1 MYFDSHHRAEP
12 LVHAP
17 TVATAHAAA
26 HGATAVAT
34 AAHGVSAHAAHVV
47 TTAHGA
53 SAHATHGAT
62 AHGATAHGTT
72 ATTVAVLSHKVAKEA
87 HQHVR
92 LAAAITKGTAA
103 HSTLAVTVLI
113 HDLSKDLGIN
123 QLQHT
128 FFPILSI

>member
-1 MYFDSHHRAEP
+1 MYFDSHHRVEP

-26 HGATAVAT
+26 HGASAHGA
-34 AAHGVSAHAAHVV
+34 AAHGI
-47 TTAHGA
+47 
-53 SAHATHGAT
+53 
-62 AHGATAHGTT
+62 T

-103 HSTLAVTVLI
+103 HSTLAVTILI

>member
-1 MYFDSHHRAEP
+1 MYFDRHHRAEP

-26 HGATAVAT
+26 HG
-34 AAHGVSAHAAHVV
+34 
-47 TTAHGA
+47 TTAHA
-53 SAHATHGAT
+53 

-103 HSTLAVTVLI
+103 HSTLAVTILI

>member
-53 SAHATHGAT
+53 SAHATHGAA
-62 AHGATAHGTT
+62 AHGAAAHGAT

>member
-1 MYFDSHHRAEP
+1 MYFDSHHRVEP

-17 TVATAHAAA
+17 TEATVHGATAHAAHRA
-26 HGATAVAT
+26 
-34 AAHGVSAHAAHVV
+34 AAHG
-47 TTAHGA
+47 
-53 SAHATHGAT
+53 
-62 AHGATAHGTT
+62 

-113 HDLSKDLGIN
+113 HDLPKDLDVI

-128 FFPILSI
+128 FFPILSN

>member
-1 MYFDSHHRAEP
+1 MYFDSHHRVEP

-26 HGATAVAT
+26 HGTT
-34 AAHGVSAHAAHVV
+34 AHAA
-47 TTAHGA
+47 
-53 SAHATHGAT
+53 HGAT

-103 HSTLAVTVLI
+103 HSTLVVTILI

>member
-1 MYFDSHHRAEP
+1 MYFDSHHRVEP

-17 TVATAHAAA
+17 TVATV
-26 HGATAVAT
+26 HGATA
-34 AAHGVSAHAAHVV
+34 HAAHR
-47 TTAHGA
+47 AA
-53 SAHATHGAT
+53 

-103 HSTLAVTVLI
+103 HSTLAVTILI

>member
-1 MYFDSHHRAEP
+1 MYFDSHHRVEP

-26 HGATAVAT
+26 HGTT
-34 AAHGVSAHAAHVV
+34 AHAAH
-47 TTAHGA
+47 GA
-53 SAHATHGAT
+53 
-62 AHGATAHGTT
+62 T

-113 HDLSKDLGIN
+113 HDLPKDLDVI

-128 FFPILSI
+128 FFPILSN

>member
-1 MYFDSHHRAEP
+1 MVTTAHGAT
-12 LVHAP
+12 
-17 TVATAHAAA
+17 TVATAA
-26 HGATAVAT
+26 HGATA
-34 AAHGVSAHAAHVV
+34 HA
-47 TTAHGA
+47 
-53 SAHATHGAT
+53 
-62 AHGATAHGTT
+62 AHGATAHRATAHG

-113 HDLSKDLGIN
+113 HDLPKDLDVI

-128 FFPILSI
+128 FFPILSN

>member
-53 SAHATHGAT
+53 SAHATHGAA

>member
-1 MYFDSHHRAEP
+1 MYFDSHHRVEP

-34 AAHGVSAHAAHVV
+34 AAHGASADAAHVV

-53 SAHATHGAT
+53 A
-62 AHGATAHGTT
+62 AHGIT

-103 HSTLAVTVLI
+103 HSTLAVTILI

>member
-1 MYFDSHHRAEP
+1 MYFDSHHRVEP

-26 HGATAVAT
+26 HGATA
-34 AAHGVSAHAAHVV
+34 HGI
-47 TTAHGA
+47 
-53 SAHATHGAT
+53 
-62 AHGATAHGTT
+62 T

-92 LAAAITKGTAA
+92 LAAAITKGSVA

>member
-1 MYFDSHHRAEP
+1 MYFDRHHRAEP

-17 TVATAHAAA
+17 TEATVHGATAHAA
-26 HGATAVAT
+26 HR
-34 AAHGVSAHAAHVV
+34 
-47 TTAHGA
+47 
-53 SAHATHGAT
+53 AT
-62 AHGATAHGTT
+62 AHG

-103 HSTLAVTVLI
+103 HSTLAVTILI